1 MSVGL
6 VESKL
11 LRPRLPSGVVPRP
24 RVTAALERAAEHAVV
39 LVSAPAGYGKT
50 VAVASW
56 LAEQPA
62 GWVSLDAADDDPVRL
77 WTYAAAAL
85 GVPLGDGPL
94 ETAIDRLAACGVP
107 LVLEDVHV
115 LRDPAC
121 LTTVEHATRTFER
134 LVLITRTDPPLSAR
148 PPTSAR
154 QPRRGA
160 RGGARLHR
168 RGSRAGARRRHRR
181 ARRRRPHR
189 GLARRRVPR
198 APVAA
203 RGRRRRPAAD
213 AALVGIPHHRGARRP
228 ER

>member
-56 LAEQPA
+56 LAERPA

-94 ETAIDRLAACGVP
+94 EAAIDRLAARGLP

-121 LTTVEHATRTFER
+121 LATLEHATRVFER
-134 LVLITRTDPPLSAR
+134 LVLITRTDPSLSLGRLRAHGALGEVRAR
-148 PPTSAR
+148 
-154 QPRRGA
+154 
-160 RGGARLHR
+160 GARLHR
-168 RGSRAGARRRHRR
+168 RGGRAGARRRRRR
-181 ARRRRPHR
+181 ATRSSP
-189 GLARRRVPR
+189 APR
-198 APVAA
+198 AGPPPCTSCACGCAGAA
-203 RGRRRRPAAD
+203 TPTGCRRSTCRSTSPPRCSPA
-213 AALVGIPHHRGARRP
+213 
-228 ER
+228 